1 MSKKRFGMPDT
12 INAAAKDIIEMVE
25 EKQDNRILASDV
37 LIRKINL
44 DPNNPRRLKVS
55 LDELKAGKVKKSDP
69 DFKRKSKELEGILE
83 LSKSIQ
89 RDGLINAIT
98 IVETTERGAY
108 TQTYQVVAGERRFL
122 ATVLTGAKVI
132 PCRVFNKKPNKLD
145 LQIVQ
150 WAENENRQD
159 IFAYEKL
166 MNISDIISS
175 YEETNNEK
183 ISGKKLSSL
192 LSCSE
197 PMASYHLGIL
207 RNNALLE
214 IIEQGAIT
222 SLKKA
227 RDFISCKTKEEIIE
241 KLNLNGKAPTAV
253 KDTSKRTSGRKR
265 TSINFGNTKNTGV
278 PKVIAESI
286 LSQPRF
292 SKYSQDFKQ
301 TDWSCLN
308 DSTNAIK
315 KLMKILE
322 KECEVV

>member
-12 INAAAKDIIEMVE
+12 VKAAAKDIIEMVE
-25 EKQDNRILASDV
+25 EKQDNRILASDI

-44 DPNNPRRLKVS
+44 DPNNPRKLKVS
-55 LDELKAGKVKKSDP
+55 LDELKAGKIKKSDP
-69 DFKRKSKELEGILE
+69 DFKSKSKELDGILE

-89 RDGLINAIT
+89 RDGLINSIT
-98 IVETTERGAY
+98 IIDITERDAV

-132 PCRVFNKKPNKLD
+132 SCRVFNKKPNKLD

-159 IFAYEKL
+159 IFAFEKL
-166 MNISDIISS
+166 MNISAIISS
-175 YEETNNEK
+175 FEEKNNEK
-183 ISGKKLSSL
+183 ITGNKLSSL

-197 PMASYHLGIL
+197 TMAGYHLGIL
-207 RNNALLE
+207 KNNVLLE
-214 IIEQGAIT
+214 IIEQGTIT
-222 SLKKA
+222 SLFKA
-227 RDFISCKTKEEIIE
+227 REFITCKSTEEILE
-241 KLNLNGKAPTAV
+241 KLNVKSKAPTTV
-253 KDTSKRTSGRKR
+253 KDTSKKIAGRQRTSV
-265 TSINFGNTKNTGV
+265 NLGNTKHTGV

-292 SKYSQDFKQ
+292 SKYSLDFQQ